1 MKFFWYSFLVL
12 TIFAQCKS
20 QEKNSAES
28 KNAAS
33 NASKFPK
40 LNSTETQ
47 KEANKIYNIYV
58 FFGSI
63 GTGTVSNK
71 PLLQLM
77 DKFEVEQKVSFVKV
91 EKISPLGREGEYA
104 LGFILEDWKETQI
117 KQFSDELRKID
128 FTQGKDKNQV
138 SYVTI
143 TDNQSFAE
151 INKPSIATVSTFE
164 R

>member
-1 MKFFWYSFLVL
+1 MKFFWYSFLF
-12 TIFAQCKS
+12 TIFAECKS

-28 KNAAS
+28 KNAA
-33 NASKFPK
+33 NTSKFPK

-91 EKISPLGREGEYA
+91 EKISPLGE
-104 LGFILEDWKETQI
+104 KENM
-117 KQFSDELRKID
+117 R
-128 FTQGKDKNQV
+128 
-138 SYVTI
+138 
-143 TDNQSFAE
+143 
-151 INKPSIATVSTFE
+151 
-164 R
+164 